1 MLLLNWNNGNSKSQ
15 MSLQSQVWHGAQF
28 PLLKF
33 NLLLFTNPILWK
45 NEQFKCKCNLPRG
58 ADSRFAV
65 SIANNHLQRGKL
77 TNAKTSSCQAEVCMA
92 CRVSRNFPP
101 ESTGT
106 SEPQLGRYKEMENW
120 GISPDISSWTYY
132 WLGEKEGSLSFSEL
146 IQLASLLKPSTDQFI
161 STNIYW
167 SSPMGQTL
175 CLA

>member
-45 NEQFKCKCNLPRG
+45 NEQFKCKCNLHRG

-65 SIANNHLQRGKL
+65 SIATNHLQRGKS
-77 TNAKTSSCQAEVCMA
+77 TKAKISSCQAEVCIT
-92 CRVSRNFPP
+92 CQPP
-101 ESTGT
+101 ATFLPNPPA

-120 GISPDISSWTYY
+120 GISPGISSCTYY
-132 WLGEKEGSLSFSEL
+132 WLGKKEGSLSFSEL
-146 IQLASLLKPSTDQFI
+146 IQLASLLKSLTDQFI